1 MAGARRRGHPDAMNE
16 AESTANG
23 LAKLLAEEHARR
35 VIAEDTASQLAVRVI
50 QQQEELER
58 ERKARAQAEAQAHE
72 LSTLI
77 LGDAPAEPTRF
88 IPQRGRLRAVS

>member
-1 MAGARRRGHPDAMNE
+1 MANPRRGGQPDAMNE
-16 AESTANG
+16 AESTAND

-35 VIAEDTASQLAVRVI
+35 VIAEDTASQLAIRLI

-58 ERKARAQAEAQAHE
+58 ERSARAHAEAQAQE

-88 IPQRGRLRAVS
+88 IPQRRRLQAVS